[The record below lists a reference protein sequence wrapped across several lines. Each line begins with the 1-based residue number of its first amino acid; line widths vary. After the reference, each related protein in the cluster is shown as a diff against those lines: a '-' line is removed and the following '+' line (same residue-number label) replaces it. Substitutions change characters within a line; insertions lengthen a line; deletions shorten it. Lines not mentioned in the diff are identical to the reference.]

1 MYRHLV
7 RERLRATHVQTAAEA
22 ARLIDDEPG
31 GMLHSVRPIVRHHHE
46 RLDGS
51 GYPDGLRGDD
61 VPVLAQIVSTV
72 DLFEAITMGR
82 EYLAPRSAD
91 DAIAVL
97 RHETTLGWR
106 RPDVAGAV
114 HHARAE
120 RRATIAPCR

>member
-1 MYRHLV
+1 MSGAAEPRHDAPVLVVGATTEAQAVYRHLV

-61 VPVLAQIVSTV
+61 
-72 DLFEAITMGR
+72 
-82 EYLAPRSAD
+82 
-91 DAIAVL
+91 AIAVL